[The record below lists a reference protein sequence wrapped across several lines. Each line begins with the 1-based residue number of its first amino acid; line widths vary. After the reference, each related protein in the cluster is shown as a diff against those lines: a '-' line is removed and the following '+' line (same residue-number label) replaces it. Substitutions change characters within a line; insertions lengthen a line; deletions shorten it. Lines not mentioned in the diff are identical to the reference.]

1 MKKIVLSAAAVFAM
15 STFAI
20 AGGDIAPSQEPMVDV
35 PAVTESMGVSG
46 LYLGLGYGS
55 LSGEEDYSFNDG
67 YGEVTVSEET
77 REFDQLLFVG
87 GFKFMDYVGVEGR
100 YWMGMNDLTDDF
112 GYLGD
117 LVETDS
123 EIDAW
128 GIYVK
133 PMYPVTPEFN
143 VYALLG
149 YATTT
154 LDEEIHAGNI
164 IVSESTDLDGLS
176 WGLGVAYTF
185 GGNISIFADYVS
197 LYDDT
202 IDYDFGDARS
212 EFTIDTINVGVAY
225 SF

>member
-1 MKKIVLSAAAVFAM
+1 
-15 STFAI
+15 
-20 AGGDIAPSQEPMVDV
+20 
-35 PAVTESMGVSG
+35 
-46 LYLGLGYGS
+46 
-55 LSGEEDYSFNDG
+55 
-67 YGEVTVSEET
+67 
-77 REFDQLLFVG
+77 
-87 GFKFMDYVGVEGR
+87 
-100 YWMGMNDLTDDF
+100 
-112 GYLGD
+112 
-117 LVETDS
+117 
-123 EIDAW
+123 
-128 GIYVK
+128 
-133 PMYPVTPEFN
+133 MYPVTAEFN

-202 IDYDFGDARS
+202 IDYDYADARS